1 MAAVAAILDFRST
14 QKTTTLGQTKVL
26 IIPVKFHENLLSG
39 SEEEV

>member
-14 QKTTTLGQTKVL
+14 QKTTTLGQGQVL
-26 IIPVKFHENLLSG
+26 IIPVKFHENLFSG

>member
-1 MAAVAAILDFRST
+1 MAATGGHLGFKLT

-26 IIPVKFHENLLSG
+26 IIPVKFHEILLSG